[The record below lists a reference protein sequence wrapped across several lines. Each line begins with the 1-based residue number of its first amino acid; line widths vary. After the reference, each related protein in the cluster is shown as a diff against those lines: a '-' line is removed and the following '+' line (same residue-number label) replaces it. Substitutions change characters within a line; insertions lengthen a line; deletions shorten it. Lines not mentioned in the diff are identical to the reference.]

1 MTSIYFIPWALA
13 AVLSMKSTPHRP
25 GRGSHRVRAS
35 PLSRPPVHSLPDPR
49 GQGDLPSPP
58 PPSVQGLGQKP
69 APEEAREA
77 RGIRG
82 QREFPQKNRGTGLS
96 GEPESPSPAL
106 GWCSQFSR
114 AASHHKVP
122 REGKVTTT
130 TGDLSPLANGSER
143 TALRLLP
150 SDLE

>member
-1 MTSIYFIPWALA
+1 MGKAGA
-13 AVLSMKSTPHRP
+13 AVRSPRETP
-25 GRGSHRVRAS
+25 GSSRRVAEIA
-35 PLSRPPVHSLPDPR
+35 DC
-49 GQGDLPSPP
+49 
-58 PPSVQGLGQKP
+58 GLQAG
-69 APEEAREA
+69 EEAREA

-130 TGDLSPLANGSER
+130 TGDLSPLANGSES

>member
-1 MTSIYFIPWALA
+1 MTSIYFILWALA
-13 AVLSMKSTPHRP
+13 AVLSMESTPHRP
-25 GRGSHRVRAS
+25 EGGSHRIRAS
-35 PLSRPPVHSLPDPR
+35 PLSCPPIHSLLDPR
-49 GQGDLPSPP
+49 GQGARPSPP
-58 PPSVQGLGQKP
+58 PQGFGQKP

-77 RGIRG
+77 RGIG
-82 QREFPQKNRGTGLS
+82 QRVFLRKTGAQDSQENQSHLHQPW
-96 GEPESPSPAL
+96 GATV
-106 GWCSQFSR
+106 SQFSR

-130 TGDLSPLANGSER
+130 TGDLSPLANGSEN